1 MVRVNFTIP
10 DSNIDL
16 WWPNGYGEQILY
28 RLKLGY
34 ADESIEKL
42 IGFRYIQNIQ
52 NTSIKLQSVSLSTT
66 SIMDHQLLHQK
77 FVK

>member
-10 DSNIDL
+10 DSDIDL

-28 RLKLGY
+28 RLKLEY

-42 IGFRYIQNIQ
+42 IGFR
-52 NTSIKLQSVSLSTT
+52 
-66 SIMDHQLLHQK
+66 
-77 FVK
+77 

>member
-10 DSNIDL
+10 ASDIDL

-28 RLKLGY
+28 RLKLEY

-42 IGFRYIQNIQ
+42 IGFR
-52 NTSIKLQSVSLSTT
+52 
-66 SIMDHQLLHQK
+66 
-77 FVK
+77 